1 MFKRLFL
8 RNGVLQKIKA
18 VAPLEGKLHLVKVGN
33 CHRIFTDS
41 IGLLVTLV
49 SSVSEASA
57 VWDEPDLKLHNAMLR
72 KHSVICYE

>member
-1 MFKRLFL
+1 MFL

-49 SSVSEASA
+49 SNVSEASA
-57 VWDEPDLKLHNAMLR
+57 V
-72 KHSVICYE
+72 